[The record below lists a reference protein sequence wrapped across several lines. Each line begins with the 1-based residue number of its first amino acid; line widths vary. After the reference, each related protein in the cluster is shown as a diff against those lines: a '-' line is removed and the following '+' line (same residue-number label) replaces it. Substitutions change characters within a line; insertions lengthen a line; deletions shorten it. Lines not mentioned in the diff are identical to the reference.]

1 MISLTSAVAYVTL
14 LFIAG
19 LAAVVLNR
27 LLTGRINTHR
37 LLYGRRA
44 NGSAYFST
52 ERVQLL
58 LFTAW
63 VALSYLLTV
72 IENRGGGKLPDIP
85 STTLALLG
93 GSHALYLGGKAY
105 SMLLAKTTKGE
116 E

>member
-1 MISLTSAVAYVTL
+1 MTSLTGAAAYVTL

-19 LAAVVLNR
+19 LAAVVLTR
-27 LLTGRINTHR
+27 LLTGSINTRH
-37 LLYGRRA
+37 LLYGRKA
-44 NGSAYFST
+44 DGSAYFST

-58 LFTAW
+58 LFTVW

-72 IENRGGGKLPDIP
+72 VENRAAGKLPDIS

-105 SMLLAKTTKGE
+105 SMLLAKTSKGE